1 MGINIVVAVTDYDW
15 YTTLRA
21 RPELTE
27 INFWSPSA
35 RGFQALREGELFL
48 FKLHAPHNKIVGGGI
63 FAYSNTLPSSLA
75 WEAFGEGNGAR
86 SLLEMRDRIV
96 KYRRGQPERAGE
108 FDIGCRVLTQPFFFD
123 ESDWIDPPASWKPNI
138 VTYKGFDTDSEEGRR
153 LWTAVQT
160 AIRSSGVVAREEE
173 PARFGDPQVV
183 QPRLGQG
190 LFRVRVTDLYGRRC
204 AVTGERTLPALDA
217 AHIVPYAQGGT
228 HDANNGLLLRRD
240 VHSLFDAGYVT
251 VTPSFQFRVSR
262 MIEAEFRNGRSYYTL
277 DGSRIRVPD
286 REELRPAQDALAWHN
301 ETLYRG

>member
-15 YTTLRA
+15 YTTLRD
-21 RPELTE
+21 RPDLTE

-75 WEAFGEGNGAR
+75 WDAFGEGNGAR
-86 SLLEMRDRIV
+86 SLLEMRERIV
-96 KYRRGQPERAGE
+96 KYRRGQPESARE

-123 ESDWIDPPASWKPNI
+123 ESDWIAPPTSWKPNI

-153 LWTAVQT
+153 LWTAVQET
-160 AIRSSGVVAREEE
+160 IRSQRVVVQEEE
-173 PARFGDPQVV
+173 PSRFGEPRVV

-190 LFRVRVTDLYGRRC
+190 LFRVTVTDLYGRRC

-217 AHIVPYAQGGT
+217 AHIVPFSQGGT
-228 HDANNGLLLRRD
+228 HNANNGLLLRRD

-262 MIEAEFRNGRSYYTL
+262 MIEAEFRNGRSYYAL
-277 DGSRIRVPD
+277 DGGRIHVPD
-286 REELRPAQDALAWHN
+286 REEQRPAQDALAWHN